1 MNKRM
6 QQKQPSAMRLFTA
19 VGMIVLGAALLIAGF
34 IVSPTG
40 EIHSSVLI
48 GFGEILTFA
57 GALFGI
63 DWHYRNR

>member
-1 MNKRM
+1 M

-19 VGMIVLGAALLIAGF
+19 VGMIVLGASLLIAGF

-40 EIHSSVLI
+40 EIHSSVLV

-63 DWHYRNR
+63 DWHYRNK